1 MKTLYWLMAFLVA
14 TVSAGCAYKHAPL
27 VTPVVILPQSTSD
40 SQMQQAVRKALINHG
55 WKIDS
60 ETLGSTTAHI
70 QQNNLFASVRVDYD
84 GKQATVRYVD
94 SKNFNYEKSPDG
106 ERIHN
111 HYNFW
116 ANTIAND
123 IRKDLNP
130 SAPTMAR

>member
-1 MKTLYWLMAFLVA
+1 MIPRLW
-14 TVSAGCAYKHAPL
+14 
-27 VTPVVILPQSTSD
+27 
-40 SQMQQAVRKALINHG
+40 
-55 WKIDS
+55 
-60 ETLGSTTAHI
+60 GSTTAHI